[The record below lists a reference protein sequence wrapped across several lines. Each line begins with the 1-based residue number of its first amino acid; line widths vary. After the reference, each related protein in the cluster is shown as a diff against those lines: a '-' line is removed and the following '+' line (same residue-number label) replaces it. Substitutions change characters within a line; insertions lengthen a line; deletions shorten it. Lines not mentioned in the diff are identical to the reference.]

1 MAKKYLL
8 ENQQVAMIGKQMSNS
23 VIKRI
28 RALALPE
35 HASDRQGAVH
45 MKASRSPEIP

>member
-1 MAKKYLL
+1 MTEKYILK
-8 ENQQVAMIGKQMSNS
+8 NQQIAMLAKQMSNF
-23 VIKRI
+23 VIRRI

-35 HASDRQGAVH
+35 YASGRQGAVH